1 MNVDNLVWIIGEDS
15 EMCTD
20 LVHNLLQRFQIPHV
34 HVICPMPAIYMNIEN
49 KPKGVACR
57 RAAMEYVLENHD
69 WNQDVAG
76 ILYFADDDNTY
87 DLKLFEEI
95 RKTQNVSMFPVGFIG
110 NTGRVF

>member
-1 MNVDNLVWIIGEDS
+1 
-15 EMCTD
+15 
-20 LVHNLLQRFQIPHV
+20 
-34 HVICPMPAIYMNIEN
+34 
-49 KPKGVACR
+49 
-57 RAAMEYVLENHD
+57 MEYVLENHD

-110 NTGRVF
+110 NTGWVFWTIY